1 MADMRGLGLQLG
13 GIVLGLAVAQ
23 GARADAALFL
33 EEPFGEFG
41 ALTPTGHS
49 SIYLSR
55 VCAATPVSL
64 RRCQPGEQGV
74 VISRYHR
81 VGGYDWIAIP
91 LIAYL
96 YAVDQA
102 DQIPQEVTREQVD
115 SLRDKYRRRHLEQIA
130 PDEPDGATPNG
141 DWIQLVGAAYDRKI
155 YAFEI
160 ETPENRDDQLIA
172 ELNASPNDEHFNILF
187 HNCADFSR
195 HVIDFYFAKAVH
207 RNFTADMGIMTPKQA
222 AKCMV
227 SYAKRHPDL
236 HFSVFAIPQIPGR
249 PRSKPV
255 RGVLESFVK
264 TKKYA
269 FPLGALVAVQPYLG
283 GGLAYAWI
291 SGGHFNPR
299 HIASAPETEPPD
311 ILAEELEWNRSV
323 SLLNA
328 HDASAVRLPAA
339 PPERHALR

>member
-1 MADMRGLGLQLG
+1 MRSLGLQFATM
-13 GIVLGLAVAQ
+13 ILGLAVAQ
-23 GARADAALFL
+23 AARADAALFM

-49 SIYLSR
+49 SVYLSR
-55 VCAATPVSL
+55 ICAASLVSL
-64 RRCQPGEQGV
+64 RQCRPGEQGV

-81 VGGYDWIAIP
+81 VGGYDWVAIP

-96 YAVDQA
+96 YAVDRA
-102 DQIPQEVTREQVD
+102 DQIPQEVNAEQRD
-115 SLRDKYRRRHLEQIA
+115 SLRDNYRRRHLEEIA
-130 PDEPDGATPNG
+130 PDDPDGAAPKG

-160 ETPENRDDQLIA
+160 ETPKFRDDELIA
-172 ELNASPNDEHFNILF
+172 ELNASRNDERFNILS

-195 HVIDFYFAKAVH
+195 HVIDFYFPKAVH
-207 RNFTADMGIMTPKQA
+207 RNFTSDLGVMTPKQA
-222 AKCMV
+222 AKNMM

-236 HFSVFAIPQIPGR
+236 RFSVFAIPQVPGTLA
-249 PRSKPV
+249 RSKPI

-299 HIASAPETEPPD
+299 RIASTQETEPPD
-311 ILAEELEWNRSV
+311 ILAEELERNRSI
-323 SLLNA
+323 S
-328 HDASAVRLPAA
+328 PGA
-339 PPERHALR
+339 PPERRALR

>member
-1 MADMRGLGLQLG
+1 MRSPGLRLAGMILGLT
-13 GIVLGLAVAQ
+13 VAQ
-23 GARADAALFL
+23 AARADVALL
-33 EEPFGEFG
+33 MEEPFGEFG

-55 VCAATPVSL
+55 VCAASPVSL
-64 RRCQPGEQGV
+64 RRCRPGEQGV

-96 YAVDQA
+96 YAVDRA
-102 DQIPQEVTREQVD
+102 DQIPQEVNAEQRD
-115 SLRDKYRRRHLEQIA
+115 ALRDNYRRRHLEEIA
-130 PDEPDGATPNG
+130 PDDPDGASPKG

-160 ETPENRDDQLIA
+160 ETPKYRDDQLIA
-172 ELNASPNDEHFNILF
+172 ELNASRNNDRFDILF
-187 HNCADFSR
+187 RNCADFSR
-195 HVIDFYFAKAVH
+195 HVIDFYFPKAVH
-207 RNFTADMGIMTPKQA
+207 RNFTADVGIMTPKQA
-222 AKCMV
+222 AKCMM

-236 HFSVFAIPQIPGR
+236 RFSVFAIPQVPGTLQ
-249 PRSKPV
+249 RSKPI

-269 FPLGALVAVQPYLG
+269 FPLGALVAVEPYLG

-299 HIASAPETEPPD
+299 RIASTPETEPPN
-311 ILAEELEWNRSV
+311 ILAEELERNRIV
-323 SLLNA
+323 S
-328 HDASAVRLPAA
+328 PGA
-339 PPERHALR
+339 PPGRHALR

>member
-1 MADMRGLGLQLG
+1 VRVA
-13 GIVLGLAVAQ
+13 GIILAFAM
-23 GARADAALFL
+23 GRAARADAALFL

-49 SIYLSR
+49 SIYLSH
-55 VCAATPVSL
+55 VCAASLVSL
-64 RRCQPGEQGV
+64 RRCKPGEQGV

-81 VGGYDWIAIP
+81 IGGYDWIAIP
-91 LIAYL
+91 LMAYL
-96 YAVDQA
+96 YAVDRA
-102 DQIPQEVTREQVD
+102 DQIPQEVTREQIA
-115 SLRDKYRRRHLEQIA
+115 SLRDDYRRRYLEEIA
-130 PDEPDGATPNG
+130 PDEPDGSAPKG
-141 DWIQLVGAAYDRKI
+141 DWIQLVGASYDRTI

-160 ETPENRDDQLIA
+160 ETPLDRDYELIA
-172 ELNASPNDEHFNILF
+172 QFNARRNHERFNILF
-187 HNCADFSR
+187 RNCADFAR
-195 HVIDFYFAKAVH
+195 HVIDFYFPRAVH
-207 RNFTADMGIMTPKQA
+207 RNFAGDLGIMTPKQA

-227 SYAKRHPDL
+227 KFAKRHPDL
-236 HFSVFAIPQIPGR
+236 HFSVFAIPQIPGTE

-299 HIASAPETEPPD
+299 HIASARETESEDMLAPD
-311 ILAEELEWNRSV
+311 TLIRELESNQSV
-323 SLLNA
+323 T
-328 HDASAVRLPAA
+328 PAA
-339 PPERHALR
+339 PLERHAMR

>member
-1 MADMRGLGLQLG
+1 MRSLGLRTLKLQLVG
-13 GIVLGLAVAQ
+13 MILGLAVAQ
-23 GARADAALFL
+23 AARADAALFL

-41 ALTPTGHS
+41 AMTPTGHS

-55 VCAATPVSL
+55 VCAASLVSL

-96 YAVDQA
+96 YAVDRA
-102 DQIPQEVTREQVD
+102 DQIPQEVSPEQVA
-115 SLRDKYRRRHLEQIA
+115 SLRDDYRRRYLEQVA
-130 PDEPDGATPNG
+130 PDEPDGATPKG
-141 DWIQLVGAAYDRKI
+141 DWIQLVGAAYDRTI

-160 ETPENRDDQLIA
+160 ETSQDQDDQLIA
-172 ELNASPNDEHFNILF
+172 ELNASRNHKHFNILF

-195 HVIDFYFAKAVH
+195 HVIDFYFPKAVH
-207 RNFTADMGIMTPKQA
+207 RNFTADLGVMTPKQA
-222 AKCMV
+222 AKCMM
-227 SYAKRHPDL
+227 SYAKRHPAL
-236 HFSVFAIPQIPGR
+236 RFSVFAIPQIPGTL

-299 HIASAPETEPPD
+299 RIASTPETEPPD
-311 ILAEELEWNRSV
+311 ILAPDTLVKDLEWNRSV
-323 SLLNA
+323 
-328 HDASAVRLPAA
+328 AA
-339 PPERHALR
+339 PLEGHALR

>member
-1 MADMRGLGLQLG
+1 MRSLGLRLAG
-13 GIVLGLAVAQ
+13 AVFGLAVAQ
-23 GARADAALFL
+23 AARADAALFL

-41 ALTPTGHS
+41 AMTPTGHS

-55 VCAATPVSL
+55 VCAASLVSL

-81 VGGYDWIAIP
+81 IAGYDWIAIP

-96 YAVDQA
+96 YAVDRA
-102 DQIPQEVTREQVD
+102 DQIPQEVTPEQVA
-115 SLRDKYRRRHLEQIA
+115 SLRDDYRRRHLEEVA
-130 PDEPDGATPNG
+130 PDDPDGAAPKG
-141 DWIQLVGAAYDRKI
+141 DWIQLVGAAYDRTI

-160 ETPENRDDQLIA
+160 ETPAGRDDQLIA
-172 ELNASPNDEHFNILF
+172 ELNARPNDKRFNILF
-187 HNCADFSR
+187 RNCADFSR
-195 HVIDFYFAKAVH
+195 HVIDFYFSKAVH
-207 RNFTADMGIMTPKQA
+207 RNFTADLGIMTPKQA
-222 AKCMV
+222 AKNMM

-236 HFSVFAIPQIPGR
+236 HFSVLEIPQIPGTV

-291 SGGHFNPR
+291 SGGNFNPR
-299 HIASAPETEPPD
+299 RIVSTPETEPPV
-311 ILAEELEWNRSV
+311 ILARELERNRSV
-323 SLLNA
+323 A
-328 HDASAVRLPAA
+328 R
-339 PPERHALR
+339 